1 MFITDKYMLR
11 ASYRPR
17 IDMCVGP
24 SAKEC
29 TKACTGERNDD
40 YE

>member
-17 IDMCVGP
+17 IGMCVDP

-29 TKACTGERNDD
+29 TKVCTGESNDD

>member
-17 IDMCVGP
+17 IGMYFGP
-24 SAKEC
+24 SAKER
-29 TKACTGERNDD
+29 TKVCTGERNDD

>member
-1 MFITDKYMLR
+1 MFTTDKYMLR

-24 SAKEC
+24 SAKEH